1 MGGRLKLVLPHGV
14 MLAVSVLLFV
24 LASRIDID
32 TGGRISPALW
42 PKAVIVLMGLLCAY
56 EIVKRLVASSMEST
70 GGLVDGLDHNPAQA
84 AAAQEAAAAAPK
96 PAWRMLASG
105 IGLIAAYVIAV
116 PWTGFIL
123 TTTVF
128 LVVFPLVGGFRRP
141 GMAVVIGVAGGLV
154 LAVTF
159 LRIAYIS
166 LPLGEG
172 PFRALSLAL
181 MRALGVT

>member
-1 MGGRLKLVLPHGV
+1 MGGKLRLVLPHGV
-14 MLAVSVLLFV
+14 MLVASALLYFA
-24 LASRIDID
+24 ASRIDVD

-42 PKAVIVLMGLLCAY
+42 PKAVIVFMGLLCAY
-56 EIVKRLVASSMEST
+56 EIAKRLVASRMESAR
-70 GGLVDGLDHNPAQA
+70 GLVDGLDQNPAQA
-84 AAAQEAAAAAPK
+84 AAAREAAAAAPK
-96 PAWRMLASG
+96 PDWRMLSSG

-128 LVVFPLVGGFRRP
+128 LIVFPLVGGFRRR
-141 GMAVVIGVAGGLV
+141 GVAVAIGVAGGFL
-154 LAVTF
+154 LAITF
-159 LRIAYIS
+159 VRVAYIS

-172 PFRALSLAL
+172 PFRSLSLAL

>member
-1 MGGRLKLVLPHGV
+1 MGGTLKLVLPHGV
-14 MLAVSVLLFV
+14 MLLASVLLYV
-24 LASRIDID
+24 AASRIDVD

-42 PKAVIVLMGLLCAY
+42 PKAVIVFMGLLCAY
-56 EIVKRLVASSMEST
+56 EIVKRLVASRLESAR
-70 GGLVDGLDHNPAQA
+70 GLIDGLDRNPAQLA
-84 AAAQEAAAAAPK
+84 AAEEASALAPK
-96 PAWRMLASG
+96 PAWRMLFSG
-105 IGLIAAYVIAV
+105 IALIAAYVIAV

-128 LVVFPLVGGFRRP
+128 LILFPMIGGFRRM
-141 GMAVVIGVAGGLV
+141 GLAVAIGVAGGFV

-172 PFRALSLAL
+172 PFRSLSLAL
-181 MRALGVT
+181 MRALGVS

>member
-1 MGGRLKLVLPHGV
+1 MGGKLRLVLPHGV
-14 MLAVSVLLFV
+14 MLAASVLLYV
-24 LASRIDID
+24 VASRIDVD

-42 PKAVIVLMGLLCAY
+42 PKAVIVFMGLLCAY
-56 EIVKRLVASSMEST
+56 EIVKRLWASRLEST
-70 GGLVDGLDHNPAQA
+70 RGLIDGLDQNPAQA
-84 AAAQEAAAAAPK
+84 AAAQQAAALAPK
-96 PAWRMLASG
+96 PAWRMLFAG

-128 LVVFPLVGGFRRP
+128 LILFPLVGGFRRR
-141 GMAVVIGVAGGLV
+141 GVSAAIGVAGGLV
-154 LAVTF
+154 LAITF
-159 LRIAYIS
+159 LRVAYIS

-172 PFRALSLAL
+172 PFRSLSLAL

>member
-1 MGGRLKLVLPHGV
+1 
-14 MLAVSVLLFV
+14 MLIASVLLYV
-24 LASRIDID
+24 AASRIDVD

-42 PKAVIVLMGLLCAY
+42 PKAVIVFMGLLCAY
-56 EIVKRLVASSMEST
+56 EIAKRLLASRLEST
-70 GGLVDGLDHNPAQA
+70 RGLIEGLDQNPAQA
-84 AAAQEAAAAAPK
+84 AAAKEAAALAPK
-96 PAWRMLASG
+96 PAYRMLFSG

-128 LVVFPLVGGFRRP
+128 LILFPLVGGFRRH
-141 GMAVVIGVAGGLV
+141 GLAAGIGVAGGFV

-159 LRIAYIS
+159 LRVAYIS

-172 PFRALSLAL
+172 PFRSLSLAL

>member
-1 MGGRLKLVLPHGV
+1 MGGKLRLVMPHGV
-14 MLAVSVLLFV
+14 MLVASVLLYV
-24 LASRIDID
+24 VASRIDVD

-42 PKAVIVLMGLLCAY
+42 PKAVIVFMGLLCAY
-56 EIVKRLVASSMEST
+56 EIVKRLVASSLESSR
-70 GGLVDGLDHNPAQA
+70 GLIDGLDQNPAQA
-84 AAAQEAAAAAPK
+84 AAAKEAAALAPR
-96 PAWRMLASG
+96 PAWRMLFSG

-128 LVVFPLVGGFRRP
+128 LVLFPLVGGFRRP
-141 GMAVVIGVAGGLV
+141 GLAAVIGAAGGVV

-172 PFRALSLAL
+172 PFRSLSLAL
-181 MRALGVT
+181 MRALGVS